1 MFNVI
6 LALFAGILIGWNFHS
21 FFLALD
27 APKILRDDFNIS
39 QTFLDKNVSKNE
51 GNRTISPI
59 KFVKQTEE
67 VKKETAQKVYQPIKT
82 SFYSL
87 LHNGLFSDAMALY
100 QQASYE
106 RILFYRS
113 TLKEYFE
120 KENMTNQEKTIRELL
135 EYIAIDPENGESQ
148 LFLSKIY
155 KERKEYE
162 EAIKTLNELIEA
174 NTHIESDIL
183 YTALID
189 TARLYIDSLKKSKSY
204 QELQTFLE
212 TQIRQNIKSSF
223 FTFAL
228 AEYHVSMQ
236 SFNTATIL
244 LKDIEFDDEYGERAK
259 ALLLKIEKN
268 ETNKEEYAYKLP
280 LRQEGSHFTIDVTID
295 DTPLTLLLDTG
306 ATLTFID
313 EEKLPSSLTLINDN
327 IKVKTTGGEIS
338 AQLKMA
344 QSFTVGEIKL
354 KDFKITTSSFT
365 QENADGLLGMNF
377 FQKFKFKI
385 DQEKSLLFLSKKE

>member
-1 MFNVI
+1 MFNII

-27 APKILRDDFNIS
+27 AAKILRNDFNIS
-39 QTFLDKNVSKNE
+39 QTFLDKNESNS
-51 GNRTISPI
+51 TLSPVKSVKEVEAI
-59 KFVKQTEE
+59 KQ
-67 VKKETAQKVYQPIKT
+67 ETTKKVYQPIKT

-87 LHNGLFSDAMALY
+87 LHNGLFLDAMDLY
-100 QQASYE
+100 QQSSYE
-106 RILFYRS
+106 RIIFYRS
-113 TLKEYFE
+113 TLKEYFK
-120 KENMTNQEKTIRELL
+120 KENMSNQEKTIKELL
-135 EYIAIDPENGESQ
+135 EYIEIDPENGESQ
-148 LFLSKIY
+148 LFLSEIY
-155 KERKEYE
+155 KERKEYK
-162 EAIKTLNELIEA
+162 EAIKILNELIEE
-174 NTHIESDIL
+174 NTHIESDLL

-189 TARLYIDSLKKSKSY
+189 TSRLYINALKASKSY
-204 QELQTFLE
+204 QELQNFLE
-212 TQIRQNIKSSF
+212 AQIRLNSKSAF

-228 AEYHVSMQ
+228 AEHHVSMQ

-268 ETNKEEYAYKLP
+268 ETNKEEYTYKIP
-280 LRQEGSHFTIDVTID
+280 LKKENSHFMIDVTID

-306 ATLTFID
+306 ATFTLID
-313 EEKLPSSLTLINDN
+313 EEKVPSSLTLINDN
-327 IKVKTTGGEIS
+327 VKLKTAGGEVS

-344 QSFTVGEIKL
+344 QSFTIGDVKL
-354 KDFKITTSSFT
+354 KDFKVTTSSFA

-385 DQEKSLLFLSKKE
+385 DQEKSLLYLSEKVEVKR